1 MGCDKTS
8 PLTPTETSPAF
19 QKHQTEHTDSR
30 DGEFEIRGFEDCFGE
45 LVIVTGTLRFKEQA
59 VTSIET
65 GNVDHSS
72 VIFFLNGTGVGQTTG
87 AVYTF
92 PQPNVQIK
100 LALHVVITGQGV
112 TKVVVDSDK
121 GPCSRA

>member
-1 MGCDKTS
+1 
-8 PLTPTETSPAF
+8 LA
-19 QKHQTEHTDSR
+19 R
-30 DGEFEIRGFEDCFGE
+30 

-59 VTSIET
+59 VTSTET

-72 VIFFLNGTGVGQTTG
+72 VTFFLNGTGVGQTTG

-92 PQPNVQIK
+92 KEISRLHFNTPNLEAPQATFTSQLITHLISQGRQPNVQIK